1 MCMKVFCQLPDPDLT
16 QFTHTVFSDYFI
28 SLEYKKGAPIVTL
41 HFVRRSRLDVFLM
54 LYTFTWRDVVMGSH
68 QPIHLPTHLRSDS
81 WLLNCFYYIITL
93 VLSTCGSDPI
103 HLSTQPAVWSQ
114 RHTSEVSSCLR
125 LTWLWRKH
133 TDKQTHRQTFKH
145 LAKDSKLCLLQF
157 PL

>member
-41 HFVRRSRLDVFLM
+41 HFVRRSRLNVFFNALHI
-54 LYTFTWRDVVMGSH
+54 YIKRCCDGVTPAATPANTS
-68 QPIHLPTHLRSDS
+68 RSDS

-103 HLSTQPAVWSQ
+103 HLLTQPAVWSQ